1 MVFKRKNNISKVV
14 DTTLIHQQHNL
25 GVFLKND
32 VVDGDGDTVI
42 QLGGSNPE
50 EMAEAGGI
58 VQDYANGRYAEM
70 NINCGC
76 PSPKVVGKCFGAKLM
91 LDPPLVRELAYS
103 LVRRVSVPVS
113 IKCRIGADDHDSY
126 EELCEFIDTVRSAGV
141 RKFIIHARKCH
152 LSGLNAKQN
161 RHIPPLKYDVVHRLV
176 GDFPE
181 LQFILN
187 GGLQTFQD
195 VDLHM
200 GIPPDSANAENSRA
214 ELLYEQYGGT
224 RVHGCMIGRAVYS
237 NPFLFATAD
246 TKYFHAAT
254 DINPTRR
261 QVLER
266 YCDYCDSIMHENKS
280 AVGTEGFVRATD
292 LLGAAE
298 NIFVSCRNTSKY
310 RKRLTELFVQ
320 EQKLRKD
327 SSFVGGGEDGPHEIS
342 ASRIVSIL
350 HLINYNWFLL

>member
-1 MVFKRKNNISKVV
+1 M

-25 GVFLKND
+25 GIFLRND
-32 VVDGDGDTVI
+32 VADGDGETVI

-50 EMAEAGGI
+50 EMAQAGGI
-58 VQDYANGRYAEM
+58 VQDYSYGRYAEM

-91 LDPPLVRELAYS
+91 LDPPLVRELAYA

-113 IKCRIGADDHDSY
+113 IKCRIGADDRDSY
-126 EELCEFIDTVRSAGV
+126 EELCEFVETVRSAGV

-161 RHIPPLKYDVVHRLV
+161 RHIPPLKYEVVHRLV

-200 GIPPDSANAENSRA
+200 GIPPETANEGTSET
-214 ELLYEQYGGT
+214 ELQYEQYE
-224 RVHGCMIGRAVYS
+224 RNKVHGCMIGRAVYS

-246 TKYFHAAT
+246 TKYFNAT
-254 DINPTRR
+254 SDIHPTR
-261 QVLER
+261 QLLLDR
-266 YCDYCDSIMHENKS
+266 YCDYCDTIMEENRVC
-280 AVGTEGFVRATD
+280 VGSEGFVRTTD
-292 LLGAAE
+292 LLDAAQ
-298 NIFVSCRNTSKY
+298 NIFVSCRNSGKY
-310 RKRLTELFVQ
+310 RKRLTELFIADN
-320 EQKLRKD
+320 KMRKD
-327 SSFVGGGEDGPHEIS
+327 SSFVGGGERPYEIS
-342 ASRIVSIL
+342 ASRIVSIDD
-350 HLINYNWFLL
+350 